1 MSSLKNW
8 DNKTWLSSQKYIK
21 SFNSFLLKQVK
32 LDKNSRILDI
42 GCGRGKILANLSLKL
57 KLLNKPIGLDIENHK
72 DKSKKII
79 FKKIDALSFI
89 SKTKITFDLILIKQ
103 TIHLLKKRQILKLL
117 SICKK
122 KLNSNGKIIILSL
135 DPKKNEIPTFNLMKK
150 KLNISLKKDKKMFD
164 LILKNNP
171 KIIIKRF
178 IYQVKISKT
187 KYLKM
192 IDNRYISTLLNFN
205 NNQIIDGLN
214 EIKSKYKNILK
225 FKDTLNP
232 ILFGAMGLIV
242 DTGTISTNEVII
254 K

>member
-103 TIHLLKKRQILKLL
+103 TLHLLKKRQVLKLL

-192 IDNRYISTLLNFN
+192 VDNRYISTLLNFT
-205 NNQIIDGLN
+205 DN
-214 EIKSKYKNILK
+214 EIIYGSNEVMRKYKKILK
-225 FKDTLNP
+225 FKDR
-232 ILFGAMGLIV
+232 LICF
-242 DTGTISTNEVII
+242 VI
-254 K
+254 KR

>member
-178 IYQVKISKT
+178 IYQVKILKT

-192 IDNRYISTLLNFN
+192 IDNRYISTLLNFTDN
-205 NNQIIDGLN
+205 EIIYGLN
-214 EIKSKYKNILK
+214 EVMRKYKKILK
-225 FKDTLNP
+225 FKDR
-232 ILFGAMGLIV
+232 LICF
-242 DTGTISTNEVII
+242 VI
-254 K
+254 KNN